1 MFVTQVSDVWCIA
14 CRQAMVSVLPISCLV
29 VERPLKATV
38 LPLATAAPLAPPPPL
53 LPQPL

>member
-14 CRQAMVSVLPISCLV
+14 CRQAMVSVLPLSCLV